1 MSPRSCLERARLLK
15 GVVAVVLAEALVVLL
30 CAGVEELQ
38 VLLGQ
43 LKETAWALV
52 LRSCYVTLLTLKV
65 YQSVLSHPASPKVP
79 L

>member
-1 MSPRSCLERARLLK
+1 MSPRSCLEIARL
-15 GVVAVVLAEALVVLL
+15 VVVVVLAEALVILL

-43 LKETAWALV
+43 LKEMAWALV
-52 LRSCYVTLLTLKV
+52 LWSCYVTLLAMRV